1 MGSIRALQ
9 QASQPSQPTNHTTQ
23 QASRELPKK
32 SYLHQGEGEGYK
44 VGFRPTFKKVLVLVQ
59 HNTSIPEPHAL
70 GRCLKGKSVLEDK
83 RLPMVRAWKSRTASL
98 ACCRTACPQ
107 CQCQCQCQGK
117 CVQCMR
123 CVALPLRPQR
133 VIKKPTTAAAAAA
146 AAATTAVTSELLAA
160 PFLTLLCFFTF
171 ELPAKCRRIY
181 PTWPLLC

>member
-1 MGSIRALQ
+1 MGSSILFFFFLRALQ

-44 VGFRPTFKKVLVLVQ
+44 VGFRPTFKKALVLVQ

-83 RLPMVRAWKSRTASL
+83 RLPMVRAWKSRTAGL

-107 CQCQCQCQGK
+107 VPVP
-117 CVQCMR
+117 VQVQVRAVHALR
-123 CVALPLRPQR
+123 CVAAASSAGN
-133 VIKKPTTAAAAAA
+133 KKANHSSRSSSSSNNGCHVR
-146 AAATTAVTSELLAA
+146 VTSCALFDFALLLY
-160 PFLTLLCFFTF
+160 F
-171 ELPAKCRRIY
+171 
-181 PTWPLLC
+181 